1 MAVLKLDPPP
11 STNDVS
17 VLRGYIND
25 LYDALVNVVYN
36 LDGDNMSEE
45 FLSSIHTSNKSESG
59 EM

>member
-25 LYDALVNVVYN
+25 LYDAIVNVVYN

>member
-11 STNDVS
+11 STNDIE
-17 VLRGYIND
+17 VLRSYLSD

-45 FLSSIHTSNKSESG
+45 FFSSLQTSNKSESG
-59 EM
+59 EI

>member
-59 EM
+59 DM

>member
-17 VLRGYIND
+17 VLRRYIND

-45 FLSSIHTSNKSESG
+45 FLSSIQTSNNSESG
-59 EM
+59 EI

>member
-59 EM
+59 EN